1 MENKITM
8 GALAGSLARAT
19 GKSKKLCEDFLREFF
34 KLAGECLEAGET
46 LKVKGFGTFK
56 VTDVEKR
63 ESVSVSTGERQE
75 IPSYKK
81 VVFTPAKE
89 LASAINAPFQDF
101 ESIEIED
108 DFSEALL
115 MFHEEDENI
124 LSQKE
129 KIANPKEEKGRKEK
143 PFSEITDAGINESK
157 SGIEDENK
165 VEEGIIEAGSDEEAE
180 DDDITLEAYEIL
192 EEERAEQA
200 KIDSGTEEIIEQV
213 QKEKRE
219 AADYREDDLKFGEP
233 ASQVEVI
240 VKNHFWSGFIIG
252 GLSVFVVCLVIFIIG
267 CFNDWWPESAGK
279 IKTMVS
285 HETEVVI
292 EEPVVKEEPA
302 EKIDDENATPIY
314 DTVSTTRYL
323 TTIAREHY
331 GDFNFWPY
339 IYIENESI
347 LGHPDRIVPGTQV
360 VVPDLKKYGVEV
372 SNPDDVAQ
380 AKKLG
385 QEIYAKYRK

>member
-1 MENKITM
+1 MENKIST
-8 GALAGSLARAT
+8 GSLASSLARAT

-34 KLAGECLEAGET
+34 KLAGETLEAGET

-56 VTDVEKR
+56 VTEVEKR
-63 ESVSVSTGERQE
+63 ESVNVNTGERQE

-89 LASAINAPFQDF
+89 LASAINEPFQDF

-108 DFSEALL
+108 EVPEDLFIIQEEEENIVVLSEEKENKTKSSSEP
-115 MFHEEDENI
+115 EEDH
-124 LSQKE
+124 
-129 KIANPKEEKGRKEK
+129 KEEDK
-143 PFSEITDAGINESK
+143 A
-157 SGIEDENK
+157 GIEDENK
-165 VEEGIIEAGSDEEAE
+165 AEEGIIKAGSDEEAE
-180 DDDITLEAYEIL
+180 DDDITMEAYKLL
-192 EEERAEQA
+192 EEEQSKLA
-200 KIDSGTEEIIEQV
+200 KINSGKEEIVEAVESERTIENGE
-213 QKEKRE
+213 KEVDSDE
-219 AADYREDDLKFGEP
+219 EDN
-233 ASQVEVI
+233 VI
-240 VKNHFWSGFIIG
+240 PNYYTPVKNHFWPGFLVG
-252 GLSVFVVCLVIFIIG
+252 GLSVFAVCLVIFVIG
-267 CFNDWWPESAGK
+267 CFNDWWPESASR
-279 IKTMVS
+279 IKTLVTN
-285 HETEVVI
+285 ENVAEV
-292 EEPVVKEEPA
+292 EEPVIQEESVEEIPEVNEEPV
-302 EKIDDENATPIY
+302 Y

-360 VVPDLKKYGVEV
+360 VVPDLKKYGVDV
-372 SNPDDVAQ
+372 SNAEDVAQ